1 MGFLDKLKSVK
12 NFVTGG
18 GADVHATVPDFFVR
32 GENTPVT
39 IQVKIK
45 DDPIDVSSVYVNVRA
60 SETIDMVVEDNDDYG
75 DLDRVYENSETFSDR
90 FSLRVEKTLDAG
102 QEYEWELEIMIPE
115 NASASYS
122 GVYASNDWEIE
133 AGIDVKGND
142 PDSGW
147 IAVEVC

>member
-18 GADVHATVPDFFVR
+18 GADVHVTVPDFFVR

-90 FSLRVEKTLDAG
+90 FSLRVEQTLDAG

-115 NASASYS
+115 HASASYS